1 MARSKRI
8 CHLIASALSVS
19 SLASATIVSR
29 TPFRLPR
36 ASSEVCSWWDIPH
49 RPELNLNFYK
59 QLIAIRRDQP
69 ALRNGSY
76 EALNRRDADVLSYL
90 RKNPQSGESVL
101 VVLNMSNQPKTVSF
115 DLKPEGI
122 TGNAVKPLLSNPS
135 THAAMP
141 LNAVL
146 VASFGTFIGAVK

>member
-1 MARSKRI
+1 MRY
-8 CHLIASALSVS
+8 ALGGTFPIDRNS
-19 SLASATIVSR
+19 I
-29 TPFRLPR
+29 
-36 ASSEVCSWWDIPH
+36 
-49 RPELNLNFYK
+49 LNFYK

-146 VASFGTFIGAVK
+146 VAPFGTFIGAVK